1 MFPPSGTRKNDEAIQ
16 GFDQT
21 AHWITKVCGMV
32 RSLFHFVNFRERLRE
47 REGHVNCRKGIII
60 KVPSRGG
67 VRGGFSSTKFIS
79 IILYF
84 LFLFGCAGSTE
95 TEAPEE
101 VSVVSG
107 STMGTYYRVSL
118 ASIPAQVSLP
128 DLKVDIDGLLT
139 EINAQMSTYLPDSE
153 LSRFNKFAE
162 TDWFPVSLETA
173 LVVIEGLRIYE
184 LSGGVFDITVGPLVN
199 LWGFGPGGGRDGV
212 PAESE
217 IEEAK
222 RNVGS
227 VHLEAR
233 PSPPALRKDVT
244 GLYVD
249 LSAIAKGFAVDRIA
263 DFLDS
268 RGIRGFLVDIGGE
281 FRAKGRKSDGSFWK
295 VAIEKPVI
303 GERAVQRILHLTDRA
318 VATSGDYRNYF
329 EIDGLRYSHE
339 INPVSGKPVAHR
351 LASVTVLDDTCM
363 RADALA
369 TALMVLGPDGGYELA
384 LKEKIAALFIVKGE
398 KGFHEKMTPL
408 FRDDT

>member
-32 RSLFHFVNFRERLRE
+32 RS
-47 REGHVNCRKGIII
+47 
-60 KVPSRGG
+60 
-67 VRGGFSSTKFIS
+67 
-79 IILYF
+79 
-84 LFLFGCAGSTE
+84 FLFGCAGSTE

>member
-1 MFPPSGTRKNDEAIQ
+1 MRNHLGKSPSNAKYPNAAAVYRA
-16 GFDQT
+16 
-21 AHWITKVCGMV
+21 
-32 RSLFHFVNFRERLRE
+32 L
-47 REGHVNCRKGIII
+47 
-60 KVPSRGG
+60 
-67 VRGGFSSTKFIS
+67 
-79 IILYF
+79 ILCSV
-84 LFLFGCAGSTE
+84 FLFGCTESSQTE
-95 TEAPEE
+95 TPED

-118 ASIPAQVSLP
+118 ASIPAHVSLL
-128 DLKVDIDGLLT
+128 DLKADIDGLLT

-162 TDWFPVSLETA
+162 TDWFPVSFETA

-184 LSGGVFDITVGPLVN
+184 LSGGAFDITVGPLVN
-199 LWGFGPGGGRDGV
+199 LWGFGPGGGRDDV
-212 PAESE
+212 PAEDE

-222 RNVGS
+222 RHVGS

-233 PSPPALRKDVT
+233 SSPPALRKDVT

-281 FRAKGRKSDGSFWK
+281 FRAKGRKSDGSFWI

-303 GERAVQRILHLTDRA
+303 GKRAVQRILHLTDRA

-363 RADALA
+363 KADALA
-369 TALMVLGPDGGYELA
+369 TALMVLGPDRGYELA
-384 LKEKIAALFIVKGE
+384 LREKIAALFIVKGE

-408 FRDDT
+408 FKDDT